1 MEHEINSNQKYSI
14 ALVTDSIADLP
25 FEYVEN
31 NQIHVTPLN
40 IDIEG
45 SNFLDKAAINNEVLF
60 SIIDELKVFPT
71 SSQPSYNFVKQKLN
85 YLIG

>member
-1 MEHEINSNQKYSI
+1 MKMEHEINSNQKYSI

-25 FEYVEN
+25 LEYVEN

-60 SIIDELKVFPT
+60 L
-71 SSQPSYNFVKQKLN
+71 
-85 YLIG
+85 